1 MKAQKNAVS
10 LEFLSDHSE
19 LTIQSEME
27 GFRQCHI
34 RDGAALVR
42 YFAWLEEVL
51 KKGEKWTEYDAGEE
65 LEKFRK

>member
-1 MKAQKNAVS
+1 MLSVPMSVES
-10 LEFLSDHSE
+10 LV
-19 LTIQSEME
+19 LTTQSEME

-51 KKGEKWTEYDAGEE
+51 KKWEKWTEYDAGEE
-65 LEKFRK
+65 LEKFRKYAIH